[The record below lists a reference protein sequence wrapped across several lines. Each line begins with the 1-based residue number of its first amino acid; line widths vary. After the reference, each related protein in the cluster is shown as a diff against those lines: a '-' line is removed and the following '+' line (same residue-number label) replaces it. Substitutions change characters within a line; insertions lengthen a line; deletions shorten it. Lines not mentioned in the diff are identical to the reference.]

1 MVSAKEEPDLL
12 ISPAMEALLKVHKR
26 LVDVD
31 ADSGN
36 ATSGSVG
43 TVITRI
49 LVADTQAGSLIGK
62 QGSTIK
68 SIQDAS
74 NCTIRVLGS
83 GILAKHCF
91 PYESVIYIFF
101 FEDFGFFP
109 LCFTFI
115 CIQLLV
121 TFFFKDCYLNDCF
134 DFLFK
139 LALFPFF
146 FFTTAMPITY
156 QTI

>member
-1 MVSAKEEPDLL
+1 MVSAKEEPDLH
-12 ISPAMEALLKVHKR
+12 ISPAMDALLKVHKR

-31 ADSGN
+31 SDSAH

-62 QGSTIK
+62 QGATIK

-83 GILAKHCF
+83 GILAKHYF
-91 PYESVIYIFF
+91 SV
-101 FEDFGFFP
+101 EE
-109 LCFTFI
+109 C
-115 CIQLLV
+115 CIHFLL
-121 TFFFKDCYLNDCF
+121 
-134 DFLFK
+134 
-139 LALFPFF
+139 
-146 FFTTAMPITY
+146 
-156 QTI
+156 